1 MKIAPLGTLW
11 REDHRCGPMYPLKDS
26 SSAQCDPNHQNGH
39 TCCSPGGW
47 CGLTPAHCT
56 CSGCID
62 YNQEPLL
69 EPHLTS
75 PEEVVIPKG
84 YSAIILDEYVI
95 DANFTLEHCG
105 CQRYLK
111 GIVIP
116 FVEMQVLI

>member
-26 SSAQCDPNHQNGH
+26 SPAQCDPNHQNGH

-75 PEEVVIPKG
+75 PHLTRG
-84 YSAIILDEYVI
+84 SSNA
-95 DANFTLEHCG
+95 
-105 CQRYLK
+105 
-111 GIVIP
+111 
-116 FVEMQVLI
+116 

>member
-1 MKIAPLGTLW
+1 MQSNFQSEMFLSNFIDMMKNFT
-11 REDHRCGPMYPLKDS
+11 
-26 SSAQCDPNHQNGH
+26 
-39 TCCSPGGW
+39 GGW
-47 CGLTPAHCT
+47 CGSTLAHCT

-62 YNQEPLL
+62 YNQEPLPKPYL
-69 EPHLTS
+69 SED
-75 PEEVVIPKG
+75 PEEVLVSKG

-116 FVEMQVLI
+116 FVEIQVLR